1 MLGLHTGEC
10 GRRRAKLRFEWAVF
24 SFTNVW
30 YAKTKKGLAFVEI
43 EFATRFTPLPGY
55 DLLLPRYAFPEV
67 PSVKGNRNQE
77 RSDARR
83 DLLFFDADHLAPEHG
98 VEVSV
103 DVS

>member
-43 EFATRFTPLPGY
+43 EFQLASLPCPDTIFCSRDTPFLKYPLSKVIGA
-55 DLLLPRYAFPEV
+55 R
-67 PSVKGNRNQE
+67 KGVT
-77 RSDARR
+77 
-83 DLLFFDADHLAPEHG
+83 L
-98 VEVSV
+98 
-103 DVS
+103 DVISCS